1 MTMTLINK
9 LNTALQPNYQAVIQ
23 DIPEQYINVPMNRT
37 KSTQCV
43 EISDTK
49 SGDIF
54 IDFYYNEFNLTKLK
68 EEGEKWLNHRDRDMD
83 PVTAGHFRKIANI
96 LIQL

>member
-1 MTMTLINK
+1 MNNLINK
-9 LNTALQPNYQAVIQ
+9 LNTALQPDYQAVIQ
-23 DIPEQYINVPMNRT
+23 DIPEKFINVPMNRT

-43 EISDTK
+43 EIINTK
-49 SGDIF
+49 TGDIY
-54 IDFYYNEFNLTKLK
+54 IDFYYNEFNDTKIK